1 MKLFEKTFKITKWVV
16 GLGGVIALLYIY
28 SKELKLQCAFSNYIN
43 KQKSTSGNDFRFKLA
58 IDLQNCSLIFLLKN
72 LLIQAHGI

>member
-1 MKLFEKTFKITKWVV
+1 M

-58 IDLQNCSLIFLLKN
+58 IDLQNCSLIFLKN